1 LLHAWSEY
9 VDWIQ
14 LLSAVGLGAIVTKVL
29 DVTWLQKAAQEAT
42 RSNWL
47 RHQRLRA
54 YSTLTKELI
63 SHGCWSGTTK
73 YNEGTAIA
81 ADAMLVSNEDGV

>member
-1 LLHAWSEY
+1 M
-9 VDWIQ
+9 DWIQ
-14 LLSAVGLGAIVTKVL
+14 LLSAVGLGAIVSEVL